1 MALGMGKAFIQ
12 SVKYAFSFLKV
23 MRTHGISEA
32 TRRSKFVL
40 HSAFYSLKMSG
51 LCFPWQRS
59 ARVANSVTGK
69 TRISIL
75 MPVYNTDP
83 EVLSETIE
91 SVLSQT
97 YRNWELC
104 ICDDC
109 SLSNKTLEVLERYKG
124 VDPRIKITRSPSNLH
139 ISGATNL
146 AMEFSTGEFVTF
158 LDHDDT
164 IEPDAM
170 ECIAE
175 AIGHYQNVDLL
186 YTDEDK
192 ITAGGSHVDPN
203 HKPGWSPEYL
213 HTVMYIMHLFVIRK
227 GLLLELGGLRKQF
240 SGAQDYDLAL
250 RASNRTKH
258 IVHIRKILYHWRRVS
273 GSAAALVD
281 AKPQALLNSRAAL
294 ESAVKE
300 CDPEARVLDGL
311 TPGTF
316 RVQWPIPRETA
327 VTLLIPTNAQRA
339 DVKDKGNILLIR
351 NLLESV
357 AKISTWQNYKI
368 LVVDNHNLSPDD
380 CVYIKSLGG
389 RIVHY
394 SYEGKFNFSK
404 KMNFSFGCVET
415 EHVII
420 LNDDTEVISNDW
432 IEALLSFSTRES
444 IGAVGAKLLFPD
456 NRIQHAGML
465 VNDNAVCSHAFY
477 NMDKNDIEYFGHTDI
492 IRNYPA
498 VTGAAMA
505 TRMSLVKRIGGFR
518 EEFGTDYND
527 VDFCLRLGELGF
539 RSVYTPYALLYHFEN
554 ATIKRTAADTSESE
568 LFKSLWKGK
577 TSANMGFLPSSK

>member
-1 MALGMGKAFIQ
+1 MNLFKLTLRI
-12 SVKYAFSFLKV
+12 VKV
-23 MRTHGISEA
+23 IRTHGLSEA
-32 TRRSKFVL
+32 ICRSKLVL
-40 HSAFYSLKMSG
+40 LRVFYSLKMRYAY
-51 LCFPWQRS
+51 FPWQRGTK
-59 ARVANSVTGK
+59 RIANSVTGK
-69 TRISIL
+69 ISISIL

-83 EVLSETIE
+83 EVLSEAIK

-109 SLSNKTLEVLERYKG
+109 STSNETLEVLGRYKG
-124 VDPRIKITRSPSNLH
+124 IDPRIKIARSPSNLH

-192 ITAGGSHVDPN
+192 ITVGGSHVDPN
-203 HKPGWSPEYL
+203 HKPSWSPEYL

-227 GLLLELGGLRKQF
+227 ELLLELGGLREQF

-250 RASNRTKH
+250 RASNKSKH

-273 GSAAALVD
+273 GSATALVN

-294 ESAVKE
+294 ESAVKK

-339 DVKDKGNILLIR
+339 DIKDRGNILLIR

-357 AKISTWQNYKI
+357 VKKSTWQNYKI
-368 LVVDNHNLSPDD
+368 LVVDNHNLPLED
-380 CVYIKSLGG
+380 CAYIESLGG
-389 RIVHY
+389 RVAHY
-394 SYEGKFNFSK
+394 TYEGKFNFSK
-404 KMNFSFGCVET
+404 KMNFAFGCVDT

-420 LNDDTEVISNDW
+420 LNDDTEVISGDW

-444 IGAVGAKLLFPD
+444 VGAVGAKLLFPD

-465 VNDNAVCSHAFY
+465 VNDNAECSHAFY
-477 NMDKNDIEYFGHTDI
+477 NLGKNDTEYFGHTDL

-527 VDFCLRLGELGF
+527 VDFCLRLREFGF

-554 ATIKRTAADTSESE
+554 ATIKRTAADTSESV

-577 TSANMGFLPSSK
+577 ISSDMDFIPKAR